1 MRKGR
6 PPSDDEP
13 MKHELSVSG
22 GALRSSN
29 VFREL
34 RKQEET
40 YLAGKALKL
49 QKASTSVQH
58 SEHPCDAADQGG
70 IIAGGTRPRLPAEYL
85 GDLVRRPLSKLS
97 HGDRRQVSLCW
108 LKYCVPRSLV
118 RFLAGKFG
126 LSVDAQPKLCVAF
139 TRHGLSDTLTW
150 ALCRGRSSA

>member
-1 MRKGR
+1 MRQAR
-6 PPSDDEP
+6 PPTHDQR
-13 MKHELSVSG
+13 MKHDALSVSG
-22 GALRSSN
+22 CALRSKD

-97 HGDRRQVSLCW
+97 QGDRREVSPVL
-108 LKYCVPRSLV
+108 LIEV
-118 RFLAGKFG
+118 R
-126 LSVDAQPKLCVAF
+126 
-139 TRHGLSDTLTW
+139 RHVV
-150 ALCRGRSSA
+150 